1 MAKLLQKYRYIPI
14 IDAGIKTSGSAYEEG
29 LRRQT
34 YVMNPDGKT
43 PYVGKVWPGSTTF
56 VDFFH
61 PNATQYW
68 VDMLNKIYEKVKFSG
83 VWLDMNE
90 LANFCDGA
98 CSPTTE
104 PTVFDYSKD
113 LPYQPGSDNIE
124 AHTISLN
131 STHYGGLTEANVHVF
146 SAFLETYA
154 TNVFLQSKKVKPF
167 IITRSSTVGSS
178 KYGFHWTGDNYASW

>member
-1 MAKLLQKYRYIPI
+1 
-14 IDAGIKTSGSAYEEG
+14 
-29 LRRQT
+29 
-34 YVMNPDGKT
+34 MNPDGKT

-113 LPYQPGSDNIE
+113 LPYQP
-124 AHTISLN
+124 
-131 STHYGGLTEANVHVF
+131 V
-146 SAFLETYA
+146 
-154 TNVFLQSKKVKPF
+154 
-167 IITRSSTVGSS
+167 
-178 KYGFHWTGDNYASW
+178 